1 MLQHMYYRFKYDH
14 KVKFQLK
21 LDDVTTDEYCFQ
33 QMINPIPATFSND
46 MNIESFFHIKNSG
59 YTSEEKG
66 LNENLFLKEIRY
78 FSLRE
83 QNDTITLS
91 SYLLGNEDFFRFF
104 LDTFSEKRAFQN
116 FCK

>member
-33 QMINPIPATFSND
+33 QMINPIPATLAND
-46 MNIESFFHIKNSG
+46 MNIDSFFHIKNSG
-59 YTSEEKG
+59 YISEDKG

-91 SYLLGNEDFFRFF
+91 SHLLSNEEFFRFF
-104 LDTFSEKRAFQN
+104 LDTFSDKKAFQN
-116 FCK
+116 FCT